1 MVIFADIFAGL
12 GLFFIGIRLI
22 SSHFKQ
28 LAGRRMRLLITRAL
42 QGRGSAP
49 LLGLAAGALL
59 QSVNAVVY
67 VLVALVTAGAID
79 KRRAFPIISWANI
92 GTSALVIAAALNM
105 HLMVLLL
112 IGATGVTYYLSL
124 DQSPRYRHLVGAL
137 LGIGL
142 LFLGIDFIKS
152 ASAVLKH
159 SDELRE
165 TLAVT
170 AQYPVLSFGLGVA
183 VAWVVQS
190 SSTITVITMAMSSA
204 GLLSFD
210 AGALLVLGAGLGS
223 PLSTRTLAARLT
235 GSERQLVLYQIA
247 LKSLGVAVS
256 LLLYASDRLLGLHAV
271 VGVLDAAGLSPAA
284 RLAAV
289 YVALQLASEL
299 AMQLFRRPVLAY
311 LERLAPPSHEE
322 VLGRPH
328 YLRDGVLAESE
339 SALLLVDKEQ
349 QRLLRS
355 LESYLAPLRAEAR
368 SDEVTVAVRHAAE
381 RQVLREC
388 DHFLTEVA
396 DRNHSRQT
404 LERTIVLRDRNELL
418 DSLQDTLAEM
428 VRAVEGPG
436 ADAAVRQHIDG
447 LVEDLHMMLETLAD
461 VAEQPTDDDL
471 ALVRTLTHDRS
482 ELMDGIRRRL
492 QGGAVA
498 PDVQQAVFTVTA
510 LFERSMW
517 LLRRYAL
524 LLDVAGSEMA

>member
-1 MVIFADIFAGL
+1 MDLFANIFAGL

-22 SSHFKQ
+22 GSHFKQ

-59 QSVNAVVY
+59 QSVNAVIY

-112 IGATGVTYYLSL
+112 IGMTGVAFYQNL
-124 DQSPRYRHLVGAL
+124 DQSPRYRHVVGAL

-152 ASAVLKH
+152 ASAILKQ
-159 SDELRE
+159 SEGLRE
-165 TLAVT
+165 ALLLA

-190 SSTITVITMAMSSA
+190 TSTITVIAMAMTSA

-210 AGALLVLGAGLGS
+210 AGTLVVLGSGLGS
-223 PLSTRTLAARLT
+223 PLSTRTLAARMT
-235 GSERQLVLYQIA
+235 GSGRQLVLYQIV
-247 LKSLGVAVS
+247 LKSMGVAA
-256 LLLYASDRLLGLHAV
+256 LLLVYGVDRLLGQHWLLGAM
-271 VGVLDAAGLSPAA
+271 DAIGLSPAA

-299 AMQLFRRPVLAY
+299 AMQLLQRPALAY
-311 LERLAPPSHEE
+311 LERQAPPSHEE

-355 LESYLAPLRAEAR
+355 LEAYLAPLRAEAR
-368 SDEVTVAVRHAAE
+368 PDEVPVAARHAAE

-428 VRAVEGPG
+428 VRVVQGSG
-436 ADAAVRQHIDG
+436 SDAAVRQHIDG
-447 LVEDLHMMLETLAD
+447 LIEGLHVVLETLAD
-461 VAEQPTDDDL
+461 VAQQPTAEDL

-498 PDVQQAVFTVTA
+498 PEVQQAVFAVTA
-510 LFERSMW
+510 LFERSTW

-524 LLDVAGSEMA
+524 LLDLAGNELA